1 MDDTMS
7 SILHKEIRW
16 NACYRMDE
24 SLRMISIALAHLDE
38 EQIWTAP
45 QSNLPSVGN
54 LILHL
59 CGNIRQYAISSL
71 GGEPDT
77 RERDAEFES
86 TGGLTKEELY
96 NKLKDTIEKAKQVI
110 RTVEVDQLE
119 RVRPVQG
126 FEFSGVG
133 IIMHV
138 VEHLSYHTGQI
149 AFWAKYLKQVD
160 LGFYAD
166 FDLNTKNED

>member
-1 MDDTMS
+1 
-7 SILHKEIRW
+7 
-16 NACYRMDE
+16 MDE
-24 SLRMISIALAHLDE
+24 SMRMVSIALAHLDE
-38 EQIWTAP
+38 EQVWTAP
-45 QSNLPSVGN
+45 KANLPSVGN
-54 LILHL
+54 LMLHL

-71 GGEPDT
+71 GVEPDT
-77 RERDAEFES
+77 RVRDAEFEVA
-86 TGGLTKEELY
+86 GGLSKEELF
-96 NKLKDTIEKAKQVI
+96 NKLKDTVEEAKQVI
-110 RTVEVDQLE
+110 RTVEVDELE

>member
-1 MDDTMS
+1 MNRRNAVLAEQTQNLDDG
-7 SILHKEIRW
+7 HDGVVE
-16 NACYRMDE
+16 
-24 SLRMISIALAHLDE
+24 
-38 EQIWTAP
+38 
-45 QSNLPSVGN
+45 
-54 LILHL
+54 
-59 CGNIRQYAISSL
+59 
-71 GGEPDT
+71 
-77 RERDAEFES
+77 
-86 TGGLTKEELY
+86 
-96 NKLKDTIEKAKQVI
+96 AKQVI